1 MKEIGNNN
9 TLYQNDYDLV
19 LNDYA
24 KLDLSAKSIRNL
36 ESVCNYIDNSF
47 ENKLKPELESLN
59 DDLESNFRESKENIN
74 KIMISLDENTKTS
87 PEFIQKT
94 EHLISEVE
102 RKIKLLDEKKDLNQ
116 IIESGDMNE
125 NEDLGIDDEG
135 DTVYEKNMEEETNE
149 QDSN

>member
-24 KLDLSAKSIRNL
+24 KLDLSAKIIRNL
-36 ESVCNYIDNSF
+36 ESVCKNIDKSF

-74 KIMISLDENTKTS
+74 KIMISLD
-87 PEFIQKT
+87 
-94 EHLISEVE
+94 
-102 RKIKLLDEKKDLNQ
+102 
-116 IIESGDMNE
+116 
-125 NEDLGIDDEG
+125 
-135 DTVYEKNMEEETNE
+135 
-149 QDSN
+149 